1 MTSSKT
7 LTVFIILI
15 TTILMISF
23 EYGFSEETQ
32 TVEVEIKYTNGDR
45 ADFSDMKL
53 LMYQDLDK
61 TVFLE
66 KQL

>member
-1 MTSSKT
+1 
-7 LTVFIILI
+7 
-15 TTILMISF
+15 MISF